1 MEDYLRI
8 PELENEDSSTL
19 TELLEGMSMEEI
31 DSFINS
37 YNNKIDIKNTMLKE
51 ENDIEYRD
59 DNNS

>member
-1 MEDYLRI
+1 MEDRLRI

-19 TELLEGMSMEEI
+19 TELLEGMSIEEI

-51 ENDIEYRD
+51 ENNIEYRD
-59 DNNS
+59 DN